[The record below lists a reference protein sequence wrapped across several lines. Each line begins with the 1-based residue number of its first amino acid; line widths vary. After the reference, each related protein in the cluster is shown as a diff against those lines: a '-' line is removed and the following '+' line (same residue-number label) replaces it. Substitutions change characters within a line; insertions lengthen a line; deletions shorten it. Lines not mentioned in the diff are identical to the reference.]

1 VDIKEILYTEIDKI
15 GGKDVIRTQLSTDI
29 SNSKQ
34 IINTLLNKCSVL
46 LNKEDDQIE
55 DEFAMFGEALLHFL
69 LTMAMIPAERKIVVD
84 NIDIDILIP
93 NSKNLKTDNEK
104 ALIIYFLKNKKENIN
119 DTIRKL
125 SEIQKNKNNIWLVS
139 SKDIESNHNT
149 FVVSSSSSSSSS
161 LSVNDDYPERPIY
174 PFSEI
179 LIKINDFLKNINYT
193 GLKIL

>member
-1 VDIKEILYTEIDKI
+1 MDIKEILYTEIDKI

-34 IINTLLNKCSVL
+34 IINTLLNKCSVS
-46 LNKEDDQIE
+46 LNKEGNQIE
-55 DEFAMFGEALLHFL
+55 DEYAMFGEALLHFL

-119 DTIRKL
+119 DTIRKI

-149 FVVSSSSSSSSS
+149 FIVF
-161 LSVNDDYPERPIY
+161 LLLLLLYLLTMIMLKDRFIH
-174 PFSEI
+174 
-179 LIKINDFLKNINYT
+179 FLKF
-193 GLKIL
+193 

>member
-1 VDIKEILYTEIDKI
+1 M
-15 GGKDVIRTQLSTDI
+15 LSF
-29 SNSKQ
+29 
-34 IINTLLNKCSVL
+34 LNKD
-46 LNKEDDQIE
+46 NQTE
-55 DEFAMFGEALLHFL
+55 DEYAMFGEALLHFL

-104 ALIIYFLKNKKENIN
+104 ALIIHFLKNKKENIN
-119 DTIRKL
+119 DTIRKI

-149 FVVSSSSSSSSS
+149 FIVSSSS
-161 LSVNDDYPERPIY
+161 LSVNDDCAERPIY

-179 LIKINDFLKNINYT
+179 LIKINEFLKNINYT

>member
-1 VDIKEILYTEIDKI
+1 
-15 GGKDVIRTQLSTDI
+15 
-29 SNSKQ
+29 
-34 IINTLLNKCSVL
+34 
-46 LNKEDDQIE
+46 
-55 DEFAMFGEALLHFL
+55 MFGEALLHFL

-119 DTIRKL
+119 DTIIKI

-139 SKDIESNHNT
+139 SKDIESKHNT
-149 FVVSSSSSSSSS
+149 FIVSSSSSSS
-161 LSVNDDYPERPIY
+161 VNDDYAERPIY

-179 LIKINDFLKNINYT
+179 LIKINEFLKNINYT